1 MTAPSVL
8 FTEFVLN
15 TVKCRYDNLI
25 HIIVLVLSESAAE
38 DNVLACICESLVLL
52 IQCIVL
58 IIVYRVV
65 RLNTGLPLCGIF
77 AADNRLFLL
86 AELKVLMLDYSC
98 IRNFSVGV
106 IYNRVALMVFLVK
119 YLCLHRWI

>member
-25 HIIVLVLSESAAE
+25 HIIVLVLSEPAAE

-65 RLNTGLPLCGIF
+65 RLNRASTLR
-77 AADNRLFLL
+77 N
-86 AELKVLMLDYSC
+86 
-98 IRNFSVGV
+98 IRG
-106 IYNRVALMVFLVK
+106 
-119 YLCLHRWI
+119 